1 MDNIFIKGLC
11 VLVVCL
17 SALLSVQVGESES
30 SPTYSLTDQDLDD
43 LLAPIALYPDPL
55 LAQILS
61 ASTYP
66 TEVADAAAWLNG
78 GGDPSSIDDQNWDES
93 VKAIAH
99 YPDILNMMAENMDW
113 TADLGDAFLNQPE
126 DVTSSIQRLR
136 WEARSV
142 GNLEST
148 NQQTVNIDD
157 GDYIQIIPAQPE
169 YIYVPQY
176 DPSVIYVQRWA
187 SGISPFITF
196 GLGLTIGS
204 WLSMDFDWHQH
215 HVIYHGWNRRGWV
228 NNARPYIHI
237 TNVYIHGSRPFINQT
252 WRHDALHGDP
262 DNYRASRPSSPSNV
276 RNARMH
282 EIRGRD
288 VTAPRPLG
296 GMFGPKGDTEQYSN
310 RGKESLGAV
319 GQRPTT
325 SAPSIGSSFSQPS
338 YRSENMQQPA
348 RAPSSTFGGY
358 RGDSETRTQSL
369 RGQTSRQSSVGVYPS
384 PAPVSRGGAPAG
396 RSTIGGR

>member
-1 MDNIFIKGLC
+1 
-11 VLVVCL
+11 
-17 SALLSVQVGESES
+17 
-30 SPTYSLTDQDLDD
+30 
-43 LLAPIALYPDPL
+43 
-55 LAQILS
+55 
-61 ASTYP
+61 
-66 TEVADAAAWLNG
+66 
-78 GGDPSSIDDQNWDES
+78 
-93 VKAIAH
+93 
-99 YPDILNMMAENMDW
+99 MMAENMDW

-136 WEARSV
+136 WKARSV

-187 SGISPFITF
+187 PGISPFITF
-196 GLGLTIGS
+196 GLGLAIGS
-204 WLSMDFDWHQH
+204 WLSMDFDWYHH

-262 DNYRASRPSSPSNV
+262 DKYRASRPSGPSSG
-276 RNARMH
+276 RYARMH

-296 GMFGPKGDTEQYSN
+296 GMFGPKGDTEPYSN

-319 GQRPTT
+319 RQRPTMPTAGVSQQPTKPTRGISQRPTT

-338 YRSENMQQPA
+338 YRSENMQPA
-348 RAPSSTFGGY
+348 RAPSSAFGGY

-369 RGQTSRQSSVGVYPS
+369 RGQASRQSSVGVHPS
-384 PAPVSRGGAPAG
+384 PAPVSRGSAPAG
-396 RSTIGGR
+396 RTTTGGRQPFSR